1 MKFIKDIVHKYPKG
15 IIAITILITIF
26 FAYQAA
32 DIQINTDIKKMF
44 PEGDPV
50 VDTFDRVSERYGGAE
65 YVVLMLQDENIMDRE
80 SLGHIDEITT
90 KMEEIEGVN
99 KAQSITNIE
108 EIRGQGF
115 TVEVGDFIKDLPATG
130 EEAKQLADKALT
142 KERYL
147 GTLISKDLKAATI
160 IAQLKPDSDQQHV
173 VSKVK
178 EIRTEADLTEE
189 SYLTGNPVLTKTM
202 ADNMK
207 SDILKLFPFVSVV
220 VMGILFTSFR
230 SLRGILL
237 PIIVVLLSVIWTVG
251 FVAWLG
257 KTLSIVSTVLPVLL
271 VSVGSAYA
279 IHFLARF
286 YEDQLEGLSKS
297 EAITES
303 ILKVGIAIIMAGVT
317 TIVGF
322 SSLGLSELTI
332 IKDFG
337 LFTAVGV
344 FVALVMSITFLP
356 AVLELMRSPK
366 RFQAAEKRPLLDRI
380 FSLLFKTVKKHNSL
394 VIIVV
399 IVISTLSLWVAPQ
412 IQPETNYITFFQQN
426 SEIRQA
432 NRLVN
437 SKFGGSDS
445 LEIIIDT
452 EETDGIED
460 PEFLQK
466 VDKLQAQLEELELLS
481 NTMSVVD
488 LLEEENQALNEGKEE
503 YNRLPKRGI
512 AQYLLLLSSDDDDLL
527 EDYIDFDHREV
538 RIRTMTANAG
548 SKKTERTLTKVTEL
562 VNNQF
567 SSDEYKVTITGI
579 PVLRNT
585 LTDMIVSSQI
595 RSLLASI
602 VFAFIIT
609 SILLKSPVKGFVCS
623 FPIAVTVLLNFGLMG
638 WTAIPLNVA
647 TSMIASIAV
656 GVGVDYSIHC
666 YTRYQEERE
675 KGVSIMESLQ
685 VAIRTI
691 GRANY
696 FNATAVTAGF
706 LVLLFS
712 SFPPLRTFG
721 LLTSITMVV
730 SFLGAMVLLPSLVI
744 VGQRITEAL
753 SGDDDVTLNN

>member
-1 MKFIKDIVHKYPKG
+1 MKFIKDFVHQHPKVIIV
-15 IIAITILITIF
+15 ITILITIF
-26 FAYQAA
+26 FAYQAE
-32 DIQINTDIKKMF
+32 DVQINTDIKKIF

-65 YVVLMLQDENIMDRE
+65 YVVLMLHDENIMDRE

-90 KMEEIEGVN
+90 KMEQIKGVD
-99 KAQSITNIE
+99 KVQSITNIE
-108 EIRGQGF
+108 EIRGQNF
-115 TVEVGDFIKDLPATG
+115 TVEVRDFIKDLPATKK
-130 EEAKQLADKALT
+130 EVEKLADKVLT

-147 GTLISKDLKAATI
+147 GTLISKDLKAAII
-160 IAQLKPDSDQQHV
+160 IAQLKPDLDQQHV

-178 EIRTEADLTEE
+178 EIRKEADLTEK
-189 SYLTGNPVLTKTM
+189 SYLTGNPVLTKRM

-207 SDILKLFPFVSVV
+207 NDILKLFPFVLVV
-220 VMGILFTSFR
+220 VIGILFTSFQ
-230 SLRGILL
+230 SLRGVLL

-257 KTLSIVSTVLPVLL
+257 KTLSIVIIVLPVLL

-303 ILKVGIAIIMAGVT
+303 ILKVGIAMIMAGLT

-322 SSLGLSELTI
+322 SSLGLSELMI

-337 LFTAVGV
+337 LFTAFGV

-366 RFQAAEKRPLLDRI
+366 QFLAAERRLILDQI
-380 FSLLFKTVKKHNSL
+380 FSSLFKIVQNYNGL
-394 VIIVV
+394 VIAVV
-399 IVISTLSLWVAPQ
+399 IIISILSLWVAPQ
-412 IQPETNYITFFQQN
+412 IQPETNYITFFQQG

-437 SKFGGSDS
+437 SKFSGSDS

-452 EETDGIED
+452 QETDGIED
-460 PEFLQK
+460 PKFLEK
-466 VDKLQAQLEELELLS
+466 VDKLQEELEEIDLLS

-503 YNRLPKRGI
+503 YNRLPNQGI
-512 AQYLLLLSSDDDDLL
+512 AQYLLLLSSDDDLL
-527 EDYIDFDHREV
+527 EDYIDFDYREI
-538 RIRTMTANAG
+538 RIRAMTANCG

-567 SSDEYKVTITGI
+567 SSDKYEVTITGI
-579 PVLRNT
+579 PVLRNI
-585 LTDMIVSSQI
+585 LSDMIVSSQI
-595 RSLLASI
+595 WSLLASI
-602 VFAFIIT
+602 GLAFIII
-609 SILLKSPVKGFVCS
+609 SILLKSPLKGFVCS

-656 GVGVDYSIHC
+656 GVGVNYNIHC

-696 FNATAVTAGF
+696 FNAAAVTAGF

-712 SFPPLRTFG
+712 SFPPLKTFG

-753 SGDDDVTLNN
+753 SDDDVTLNN